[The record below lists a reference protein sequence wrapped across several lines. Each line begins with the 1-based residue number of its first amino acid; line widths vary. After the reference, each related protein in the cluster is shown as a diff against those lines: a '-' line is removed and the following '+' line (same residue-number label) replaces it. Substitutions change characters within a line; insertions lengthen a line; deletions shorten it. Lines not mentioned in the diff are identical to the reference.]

1 MLSDQF
7 LMVKLTFLV
16 IFYKI
21 FLIFV
26 FPAMIGFLQGCLSG
40 CWSGVRKNGAQGV
53 TSRALKVLSVF
64 RVVHGHDPQEN
75 LKNCVK
81 KLMSWVI
88 LRIFFQSMTKKLV
101 KLSTVIVRMSS
112 GLFALLSCF
121 CLGGTY

>member
-1 MLSDQF
+1 MA
-7 LMVKLTFLV
+7 KLTFLV
-16 IFYKI
+16 IFYNI

-26 FPAMIGFLQGCLSG
+26 FPAVIGFLQGCLSG
-40 CWSGVRKNGAQGV
+40 CWSGGRKNGAQGV

-88 LRIFFQSMTKKLV
+88 LRIFFQSMTKK
-101 KLSTVIVRMSS
+101 KW
-112 GLFALLSCF
+112 
-121 CLGGTY
+121 